1 MAPYAAPGIILKD
14 KGKPDKN
21 IRIYDYIGYLSESN
35 CNPIRL
41 M

>member
-14 KGKPDKN
+14 MEKV
-21 IRIYDYIGYLSESN
+21 YTYTEYLSESN